1 MFRIGQGFDVHAFA
15 EGRPLM
21 LGGVKIPFKLGLLGH
36 SDADV
41 LVHAIMDAI
50 LGALALGDIG
60 TWFPDNDKNYKN
72 ADSLQLLLK
81 IMTDQRFA
89 GWKVVNLDS
98 VIITENPKLMP
109 FIPGMRQ
116 NIAKN
121 IGTGIDSISVK
132 ATTTEKLGFC
142 GRGEGIAAS
151 AIVLLSNTPC

>member
-81 IMTDQRFA
+81 IMTDTRFA
-89 GWKVVNLDS
+89 GWKVENLDS

>member
-98 VIITENPKLMP
+98 VIITENPKLMRPGVYRYFQRQGYLYRGKSVQGLDRWWAP
-109 FIPGMRQ
+109 F
-116 NIAKN
+116 
-121 IGTGIDSISVK
+121 
-132 ATTTEKLGFC
+132 E
-142 GRGEGIAAS
+142 
-151 AIVLLSNTPC
+151 

>member
-60 TWFPDNDKNYKN
+60 IWFPDNDKNYKN